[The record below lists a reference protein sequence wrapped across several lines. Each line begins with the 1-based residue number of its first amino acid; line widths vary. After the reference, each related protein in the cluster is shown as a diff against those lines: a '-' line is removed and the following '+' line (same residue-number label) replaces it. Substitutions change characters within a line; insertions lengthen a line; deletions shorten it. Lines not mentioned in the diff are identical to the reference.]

1 MLGMG
6 LGRWSEL
13 CNCEEGKIWKRAMKL
28 ERESR
33 FGWSAFETSHVSH
46 FASKEEELGS
56 STGLYSFVTSPS
68 LVTFLIIVTR
78 K

>member
-1 MLGMG
+1 
-6 LGRWSEL
+6 
-13 CNCEEGKIWKRAMKL
+13 MKL

-33 FGWSAFETSHVSH
+33 FGWSAFVSH
-46 FASKEEELGS
+46 FASKEDEFES
-56 STGLYSFVTSPS
+56 STGVYSFVTSPS

>member
-1 MLGMG
+1 
-6 LGRWSEL
+6 
-13 CNCEEGKIWKRAMKL
+13 MKL

-33 FGWSAFETSHVSH
+33 FGWSAFEISHVSH